1 MMAALIT
8 ADRATLTNLICT
20 HRGQHSDWS
29 SAYRLY
35 SKDRV
40 DESVLFDAVLKE
52 VLGAIPEQEPL
63 VVALDDTVV
72 RKRGLHI
79 HGVSWRRDPLG
90 PQFQTNLIR
99 AQRYLQMSA
108 AWPVAD
114 GQARMVPILF
124 HHTPSAKKPAWNAS
138 MSQLS
143 EYKEQAKQRSLNTQA
158 IEQIR
163 RLRTQ
168 CPHGRAIVLCGDGSY
183 TNATLIKEL
192 PAACTYIGRA
202 RKDAKLHYLPFE
214 QSVKPNGRP
223 RRYGLV
229 APTPEQLRMDDSIA
243 WRKVRAFAA
252 GTHHDFKIKTLDSV
266 LWRNSGTQKTL
277 RMVVIAPL
285 GYRLTKGS
293 KLLYRAPAYLLCT
306 DPALC
311 IEKLLQAYLWRWG
324 IETNFREEKSL
335 IGVGDAQVR
344 TPASNSHLPAVMV
357 AAYSMLLVA
366 ALRLYKA
373 DSLPLALARPKW
385 RSAQQRP
392 NAVPSCG
399 ELLRTLRS
407 EIWGRF
413 IRPSS
418 LYHFASKHS
427 LNTKPQK
434 ASPDLPSMLFCA
446 A

>member
-1 MMAALIT
+1 MIAALLT

-20 HRGQHSDWS
+20 HSRQRDDWS

-52 VLGAIPEQEPL
+52 VLGALADEEPL

-72 RKRGLHI
+72 RKRGTHI
-79 HGVSWRRDPLG
+79 AGVSWRRDPLG
-90 PQFQTNLIR
+90 PQFQTNFIR

-108 AWPVAD
+108 AWPLGNA
-114 GQARMVPILF
+114 QARMVPILF
-124 HHTPSAKKPAWNAS
+124 HHTPSAKKPGKDAS
-138 MSQLS
+138 VSQIS
-143 EYKEQAKQRSLNTQA
+143 EYKEQAKQRSLNSQA

-163 RLRTQ
+163 RLRSQ
-168 CPHGRAIVLCGDGSY
+168 CPTQRKILLCGDGSY

-192 PAACTYIGRA
+192 PKGCTYIGRA
-202 RKDAKLHYLPFE
+202 RKDAKLHYLPLE
-214 QSVKPNGRP
+214 KSIKPTGRP

-229 APTPEQLRMDDSIA
+229 APTPEQLRTDDSVA
-243 WRKVRAFAA
+243 WSKVRAFAA
-252 GTHHDFKIKTLDSV
+252 GTHHDFKIKTLDSL
-266 LWRNSGTQKTL
+266 LWRNSGTQQTL
-277 RMVVIAPL
+277 RLMIIAPL
-285 GYRLTKGS
+285 GYRLTQGA

-306 DPALC
+306 DPNLAVEQL
-311 IEKLLQAYLWRWG
+311 IQAYLWRWG
-324 IETNFREEKSL
+324 IETNFRDEKSL

-373 DSLPLALARPKW
+373 GSSPAALAQPKW
-385 RSAQQRP
+385 RTALQRP

-413 IRPSS
+413 MRPSS
-418 LYHFASKHS
+418 LYHFASS
-427 LNTKPQK
+427 PSRNMKPQK